1 MGSNTKLSTN
11 HMELIKYINDNL
23 WKSEFHYLVC
33 RFMYDIWLTKNYRRY
48 TREQITRRR
57 FRRAFGKELD
67 LTNPQTLN
75 EKIQWLKLNEYHDYY
90 PICAD
95 KYVMKQWVA
104 DLLGTDEY
112 NVPVLFHT
120 SDWRDISE
128 KTVTQFPCIVK
139 PNHSSH
145 DFIILRSAE
154 DVNWQQ
160 LRRRCRYWLH
170 RDYFA
175 ESQEL
180 QYRDILRQIVVE
192 KLLVAKDGK
201 IPNDYKLNYMNG
213 RLEFVYVSYDR
224 EGLNARCVFD
234 ADWKVLPFY
243 WGNSNQKE
251 YVPCP
256 VDIPAP
262 KSLAKMKEIGE
273 KIAKYFKY
281 VRVDFYDVDGKLYIG
296 EITLHHGGGC
306 DRFRP
311 DEYDKIYGEKL
322 DLKV

>member
-180 QYRDILRQIVVE
+180 QYRDIPRQIVVE

-256 VDIPAP
+256 VEIPEP
-262 KSLAKMKEIGE
+262 KSLPKMKEIGE

-311 DEYDKIYGEKL
+311 DEYDKIYGENL

>member
-1 MGSNTKLSTN
+1 
-11 HMELIKYINDNL
+11 MELIKFINNNL
-23 WKSEFHYLVC
+23 WKSELHYMVC
-33 RFMYDIWLTKNYRRY
+33 RAMYEIWLTKNYRRFS
-48 TREQITRRR
+48 REQITQRR
-57 FRRAFGKELD
+57 FKRAFGRKAD
-67 LTNPQTLN
+67 LNNPQTLN

-90 PICAD
+90 PVCAD
-95 KYVMKQWVA
+95 KFGMKQWVT

-120 SDWRDISE
+120 NNWRDISL
-128 KTVTQFPCIVK
+128 KTINQFPCIVK

-145 DFIILRSAE
+145 DFIILRSAA
-154 DVNWQQ
+154 DVNWKQ

-170 RDYFA
+170 RDYFM

-180 QYRDILRQIVVE
+180 QYRDIPRQIVVE
-192 KLLVAKDGK
+192 NLLVTKDGK

-213 RLEFVYVSYDR
+213 KLEFVYVSYDR

-234 ADWKVLPFY
+234 ENWKVLPFY

-256 VDIPAP
+256 VEIPEP

-273 KIAKYFKY
+273 KIAKFFKY
-281 VRVDFYDVDGKLYIG
+281 VRVDFYDVDGKLYLG

-306 DRFRP
+306 DKFRP
-311 DEYDKIYGEKL
+311 QEYDTIYGAKL
-322 DLKV
+322 DLKA